1 MYVCL
6 CRMTSVQCH
15 LLWKYLAYGDVY
27 SLNKLNSGDDS
38 NATTDNY
45 SVEFDE
51 SDEVCQTRTVC
62 MVVQYLIEI
71 LLLSGGL
78 LLSAAAIRSPI
89 QQL

>member
-1 MYVCL
+1 
-6 CRMTSVQCH
+6 MTSVQCH